1 MGREGEGYEHP
12 CLNDILILYA
22 ERGAGK
28 GDREGGHHQF
38 KWCIYWFL
46 CHIKLRGRRG
56 SEMGGGGREG
66 KETGEEEGKWENRTS
81 LPLPLVC
88 EHEAIG
94 TWEGEGKEEG
104 EGKGRGTIIFI
115 NDIFT
120 DFFIMT
126 LHTERARGC
135 QGVWRGGDHNWLMGV
150 GRGRDG
156 EGRGRE
162 GRGRLV
168 LHLLSLTLSISL
180 TLSPLPPSAS
190 LMWWSNWQMHKKMV
204 VTLPSFPWT
213 TS

>member
-104 EGKGRGTIIFI
+104 ALILPVEMKS
-115 NDIFT
+115 
-120 DFFIMT
+120 
-126 LHTERARGC
+126 
-135 QGVWRGGDHNWLMGV
+135 
-150 GRGRDG
+150 
-156 EGRGRE
+156 
-162 GRGRLV
+162 LV
-168 LHLLSLTLSISL
+168 ELTYYQAHLALIISL
-180 TLSPLPPSAS
+180 MSMKMLVNTSHMQYHLRWYHIIYCRIPSCHRRCRWLTDEDSSP
-190 LMWWSNWQMHKKMV
+190 
-204 VTLPSFPWT
+204 
-213 TS
+213 